1 MIRLVDH
8 LEETLRKALQESE
21 GTELDIPCSLTLSSS
36 SEFTSQIMLPMS
48 WKGSRSVSQM
58 PGERERERE
67 RERELA
73 LTRVKRCNNAMIA
86 GDERSVRLE
95 NIREDVT
102 FPIENNVRHHVVL
115 PEGCPPCRFYFEA
128 LSFYLAEDLEGR
140 TRSLRLLGLFT
151 GPLYWTFS
159 VLRERV

>member
-8 LEETLRKALQESE
+8 LEETLRNALQETE
-21 GTELDIPCSLTLSSS
+21 GTELELPPTLSLPSQCES
-36 SEFTSQIMLPMS
+36 LFSRIKQATPFNNPMFT
-48 WKGSRSVSQM
+48 
-58 PGERERERE
+58 
-67 RERELA
+67 
-73 LTRVKRCNNAMIA
+73 
-86 GDERSVRLE
+86 GDERSVLLE

-128 LSFYLAEDLEGR
+128 LAFYLAEDSEGR

-151 GPLYWTFS
+151 GVIIWT
-159 VLRERV
+159 